1 MVAGSPFS
9 RDSGVRSLVESPT
22 ACATVSQAPCETAP
36 TRDSTPFY
44 DFEFTAERKREMQKL
59 LCSVLKGD
67 YDSTPKHNFRVYPR
81 AAPWL
86 PISRGTSKRL
96 RSENVD
102 FTHHQPA
109 PMDGDSTELSDDE
122 LSDDEFSD
130 DNFSDDNID

>member
-1 MVAGSPFS
+1 M
-9 RDSGVRSLVESPT
+9 
-22 ACATVSQAPCETAP
+22 
-36 TRDSTPFY
+36 
-44 DFEFTAERKREMQKL
+44 
-59 LCSVLKGD
+59 
-67 YDSTPKHNFRVYPR
+67 
-81 AAPWL
+81 

-109 PMDGDSTELSDDE
+109 LMDSE

>member
-1 MVAGSPFS
+1 MH
-9 RDSGVRSLVESPT
+9 
-22 ACATVSQAPCETAP
+22 
-36 TRDSTPFY
+36 FY
-44 DFEFTAERKREMQKL
+44 DFEFTAERRREMQKL

-67 YDSTPKHNFRVYPR
+67 YDSTFVYPR
-81 AAPWL
+81 AAAWL

-109 PMDGDSTELSDDE
+109 LMDSE

-130 DNFSDDNID
+130 DEFSDDNID

>member
-1 MVAGSPFS
+1 M
-9 RDSGVRSLVESPT
+9 
-22 ACATVSQAPCETAP
+22 
-36 TRDSTPFY
+36 
-44 DFEFTAERKREMQKL
+44 
-59 LCSVLKGD
+59 
-67 YDSTPKHNFRVYPR
+67 
-81 AAPWL
+81 